1 MFVRNNS
8 YGKSVCKKTM
18 ALTARQKKNTMKG
31 FQRHQNDTGSAVVQ
45 IGILSRKIDVLVA
58 HLKKNPKDKH
68 SRKGL
73 LGMIA
78 RRRKLLA
85 YLKDNNEKLYKKVLQ
100 KTGLKK

>member
-1 MFVRNNS
+1 
-8 YGKSVCKKTM
+8 
-18 ALTARQKKNTMKG
+18 MKG
-31 FQRHQNDTGSAVVQ
+31 FQRHQNDTGSAEVQ
-45 IGILSRKIDVLVA
+45 IAILSRKIDVLVA

-85 YLKDNNEKLYKKVLQ
+85 YLKENNEKLYKTVLK

>member
-1 MFVRNNS
+1 MV
-8 YGKSVCKKTM
+8 
-18 ALTARQKKNTMKG
+18 LTPRQKKNTMKG
-31 FQRHQNDTGSAVVQ
+31 FQRHQNDTGSAEVQ
-45 IGILSRKIDVLVA
+45 IAILTRKIDVLVS

-85 YLKDNNEKLYKKVLQ
+85 YLRDNNEKLYKSVLK

>member
-1 MFVRNNS
+1 MCVIIYWLRQIS
-8 YGKSVCKKTM
+8 KKTM
-18 ALTARQKKNTMKG
+18 VLTPRQKKNTMKG
-31 FQRHQNDTGSAVVQ
+31 FQRHQNDTGSAEVQ
-45 IGILSRKIDVLVA
+45 IAILTRKIDVLVA

-85 YLKDNNEKLYKKVLQ
+85 YLKENNEKLYKSVLK

>member
-1 MFVRNNS
+1 VRNYDS
-8 YGKSVCKKTM
+8 YGKSVKKTM
-18 ALTARQKKNTMKG
+18 VLTPRQKKNTMKG
-31 FQRHQNDTGSAVVQ
+31 FQRHQNDTGSAEVQ
-45 IGILSRKIDVLVA
+45 IAILSRKIDVLVA

-73 LGMIA
+73 LGMIT

-85 YLKDNNEKLYKKVLQ
+85 YLKNNNEKLYKSVLK

>member
-1 MFVRNNS
+1 MCVIIYWLRQI
-8 YGKSVCKKTM
+8 GKKTM
-18 ALTARQKKNTMKG
+18 VLTPRQKKNTMKG
-31 FQRHQNDTGSAVVQ
+31 FQRHQNDTGSAEVQ
-45 IGILSRKIDVLVA
+45 IAILTRKIDVLVA

-85 YLKDNNEKLYKKVLQ
+85 YLKENNEKLYKSVLK

>member
-1 MFVRNNS
+1 MCVIIYWLRQI
-8 YGKSVCKKTM
+8 GKKTM
-18 ALTARQKKNTMKG
+18 VLTPRQKKNTMKG
-31 FQRHQNDTGSAVVQ
+31 FQRHQNDTGSAEVQ
-45 IGILSRKIDVLVA
+45 IAILTRKIDVLVA

-73 LGMIA
+73 LRMIA

-85 YLKDNNEKLYKKVLQ
+85 YLKENNEKLYKSVLK

>member
-1 MFVRNNS
+1 MCVIIYWLRQIS
-8 YGKSVCKKTM
+8 KKTM
-18 ALTARQKKNTMKG
+18 VLTPRQKKNTMKG
-31 FQRHQNDTGSAVVQ
+31 FQRHQNDTGSAEVQ
-45 IGILSRKIDVLVA
+45 IAILTRKIDVLVA

-73 LGMIA
+73 LRMIA

-85 YLKDNNEKLYKKVLQ
+85 YLKENNEKLYKSVLK

>member
-1 MFVRNNS
+1 MV
-8 YGKSVCKKTM
+8 
-18 ALTARQKKNTMKG
+18 LTPRQKKNTMKS
-31 FQRHQNDTGSAVVQ
+31 FQRHQNDTGSAEVQ
-45 IGILSRKIDVLVA
+45 IAILSRKIDVLVA
-58 HLKKNPKDKH
+58 HLKKNTKDKH

-85 YLKDNNEKLYKKVLQ
+85 YLKDNNEKLYKSVLK